1 MTSQHSLPVQATHDD
16 DDDIDLLALLG
27 TLLDSKWLIVGVTSF
42 FTVLGFAYAVLTP
55 PVYQANA
62 LVQVEEKKGGMA
74 ALSGMSEM
82 TEMFGGT
89 SAAVTEIELL
99 KSRAVLG
106 KAVENLKLDILVE
119 PNYFPL
125 FGQFVARRFQPT
137 SEHEVAEPLLGLD
150 SFAWGGEQLD
160 IFQLEV
166 PDAYLGEGLTLR
178 VDGNG
183 TFTLLND
190 DDEALLSGAVGE
202 QIEQNGFKVQIATL
216 DANAGT
222 LFSVTKQRRLT
233 TILQYQEDLA
243 AGERG
248 KESGIIALSL
258 ESENPAH
265 ATQVLD
271 EVSRLYVLQ
280 NVQRNSAEAA
290 QSLEF
295 LQGQLPEVRKELEQ
309 AEAQLNAY
317 QTSARS
323 VDITIETKA
332 VLDQIVALETLI
344 SEQKLKRAEMERRF
358 TRQHP
363 SYQALITQMG
373 QLEQQK
379 RELQKRVEN
388 LPETQQELLRLT
400 RDMQVTTE
408 IYTQLL
414 NKTQELDIVRAG
426 TVGNVRIID
435 TADANVEKPVKPKK
449 PLIVLIATLL
459 GGLIAVAYVLVR
471 KALNR
476 GVEDAD
482 VIEQM
487 GLPVYASIPHSKE
500 QAAHEL
506 NFKGKGK
513 VKGLASGG
521 SHLLAVT
528 NPADLAVES
537 LRSLRTSLHFAT
549 LEAKNNILMISGPSP
564 SVGKSFVSSNLA
576 AIIAQ
581 AGQRVLLVDADKR
594 KGYIH
599 KMFSQDVD
607 NGLSEVLAAR
617 IDLDK
622 AITTT
627 EVENLHLITRGQ
639 IPPNPS
645 ELLMHS
651 NFSQFLEQA
660 SSRYDLVI
668 IDTPPILAVTD
679 AALVGRQAGTSL
691 IVTRFGMNAA
701 KEILLTKRRFEQN
714 GINLKGAIF
723 NAVERKASAYG
734 YGNYSYY
741 QYEYTSDKA

>member
-1 MTSQHSLPVQATHDD
+1 MPSQNSLPIQEHRDD
-16 DDDIDLLALLG
+16 DDDIDLLALFG
-27 TLLDSKWLIVGVTSF
+27 TLIDSKWIIIGITAFFCVVGVA
-42 FTVLGFAYAVLTP
+42 FALLSP

-74 ALSGMSEM
+74 ALGGLAEMSEM
-82 TEMFGGT
+82 FGTT
-89 SAAVTEIELL
+89 SPAVTEIELL

-106 KAVENLKLDILVE
+106 KAVENLKLDVVVQ
-119 PNYFPL
+119 PNYFPVIGRFL
-125 FGQFVARRFQPT
+125 SRRFQPEST
-137 SEHEVAEPLLGLD
+137 NELATPLLGLD
-150 SFAWGGEQLD
+150 SYTWGGEKLD

-166 PDAYLGEGLTLR
+166 PDAYLGKALTLR
-178 VDGNG
+178 AEGNN
-183 TFTLLND
+183 TFSLLND
-190 DDEALLSGAVGE
+190 DDEILMSGQVGE
-202 QIEQNGFKVQIATL
+202 KLELNGFKIQVATL
-216 DANAGT
+216 NANAGSQ
-222 LFSVTKQRRLT
+222 FNVTKQRRLN
-233 TILQYQEDLA
+233 TILQYQEDVS

-258 ESENPAH
+258 ENEDPVLASKI
-265 ATQVLD
+265 LD

-295 LQGQLPEVRKELEQ
+295 LRTQIPDVRKQLEK
-309 AEAQLNAY
+309 AEGQLNAY
-317 QTSARS
+317 QTSTRS

-344 SEQKLKRAEMERRF
+344 SELKLKQAEMEHRF
-358 TRQHP
+358 TREHP
-363 SYQALITQMG
+363 AYQALMTQMG
-373 QLEQQK
+373 QLAGQK
-379 RELQKRVEN
+379 VALEKKIKN
-388 LPETQQELLRLT
+388 LPETQQELLRLA

-435 TADANVEKPVKPKK
+435 SADANIDKPVKPKK
-449 PLIVLIATLL
+449 PMIVLIATLL
-459 GGLIAVAYVLVR
+459 GALIAVAYVLIR
-471 KALNR
+471 KAINR
-476 GVEDAD
+476 GVEDPD
-482 VIEQM
+482 VIEQL
-487 GLPVYASIPHSKE
+487 GIPVYASIPLSKSQSLIE
-500 QAAHEL
+500 ANLKSNGRVSADSL
-506 NFKGKGK
+506 
-513 VKGLASGG
+513 
-521 SHLLAVT
+521 LLAVN

-564 SVGKSFVSSNLA
+564 AVGKSFVSCNLA

-581 AGQRVLLVDADKR
+581 TGQKVLLVDADMR
-594 KGYIH
+594 KGYLN
-599 KMFSQDVD
+599 KMFRKDVS
-607 NGLSEVLAAR
+607 NGLSDLLAGK
-617 IDLDK
+617 IDLNT
-622 AITTT
+622 ATHAT
-627 EVENLHLITRGQ
+627 EVENLHVITRGQ

-651 NFSQFLEQA
+651 NFTQFLETI
-660 SSRYDLVI
+660 SSQYDLVI

-691 IVTRFGMNAA
+691 IVTRFGVNAA
-701 KEILLTKRRFEQN
+701 KEIQVTKRRFEQN
-714 GINLKGAIF
+714 GIVIKGAIF

-741 QYEYTSDKA
+741 QYEYASDK

>member
-1 MTSQHSLPVQATHDD
+1 MPSQNSLPIQEHRDD
-16 DDDIDLLALLG
+16 DDDEIDLLALLG
-27 TLLDSKWLIVGVTSF
+27 TLIDSKWIIIGITALFCAIGV
-42 FTVLGFAYAVLTP
+42 AVALLSTP
-55 PVYQANA
+55 IYQANA
-62 LVQVEEKKGGMA
+62 LVQVEEKKGGMS
-74 ALSGMSEM
+74 ALGGLGEMS
-82 TEMFGGT
+82 EMFGGT
-89 SAAVTEIELL
+89 SPAVTEIELL

-106 KAVENLKLDILVE
+106 KAVENLKLDIIIE

-125 FGQFVARRFQPT
+125 IGHFLSRRFQPT
-137 SEHEVAEPLLGLD
+137 SPNELASPLLGLN
-150 SFAWGGEQLD
+150 SYTWGGEKLD

-166 PDAYLGEGLTLR
+166 PDDYLGKTLTLR
-178 VDGNG
+178 AEGNG
-183 TFTLLND
+183 AFTLLND
-190 DDEALLSGAVGE
+190 DEEVLINGQAGE
-202 QIEQNGFKVQIATL
+202 KLEQNGFKVQVAIL
-216 DANAGT
+216 NANPGS
-222 LFSVTKQRRLT
+222 LFSITKQRRLN
-233 TILQYQEDLA
+233 TILQYQEDVSA
-243 AGERG
+243 AERG

-258 ESENPAH
+258 ENENPAL
-265 ATQVLD
+265 AKKVLD
-271 EVSRLYVLQ
+271 EINRLYVLQ

-295 LQGQLPEVRKELEQ
+295 LRTQLPDVRKQLEK
-309 AEAQLNAY
+309 AEGQLNAY

-344 SEQKLKRAEMERRF
+344 SELKLKQAEMEHRF
-358 TRQHP
+358 TREHP
-363 SYQALITQMG
+363 AYQALITQMG
-373 QLEQQK
+373 QLDQQK
-379 RELQKRVEN
+379 RILEKKVKN
-388 LPETQQELLRLT
+388 LPETQQELLRLA

-435 TADANVEKPVKPKK
+435 SADANIEKPVKPKK
-449 PLIVLIATLL
+449 QLIVLIITLL

-476 GVEDAD
+476 GIEDPDA
-482 VIEQM
+482 IEQL
-487 GLPVYASIPHSKE
+487 GIPVYASIPLSKGQSLIE
-500 QAAHEL
+500 SNA
-506 NFKGKGK
+506 KGNGRT
-513 VKGLASGG
+513 SIG
-521 SHLLAVT
+521 SLLLAVN

-564 SVGKSFVSSNLA
+564 AVGKSFVSCNLA

-581 AGQRVLLVDADKR
+581 TGQKVLLVDADMR
-594 KGYIH
+594 KGYLN
-599 KMFSQDVD
+599 KLFRKDVS
-607 NGLSEVLAAR
+607 NGLSDLLAGKT
-617 IDLDK
+617 DLNT
-622 AITTT
+622 AIHAT
-627 EVENLHLITRGQ
+627 EVDNLHVISRGQ

-651 NFSQFLEQA
+651 NFTQFLENV
-660 SSRYDLVI
+660 SSQYDLVI

-691 IVTRFGMNAA
+691 IVTRFGVNAA
-701 KEILLTKRRFEQN
+701 KEILVTKRRFEQN
-714 GINLKGAIF
+714 GIVVKGAIF

-741 QYEYTSDKA
+741 QYEYASDK

>member
-1 MTSQHSLPVQATHDD
+1 MPSQNSLPIQEHRDD
-16 DDDIDLLALLG
+16 DDDIDLLALFG
-27 TLLDSKWLIVGVTSF
+27 TLIDSKWIIIGITAFFCVVGVA
-42 FTVLGFAYAVLTP
+42 FALLSP

-74 ALSGMSEM
+74 ALGGLAEMSEM
-82 TEMFGGT
+82 FGTT
-89 SAAVTEIELL
+89 SPAVTEIELL

-106 KAVENLKLDILVE
+106 KAVENLKLDIVVQ
-119 PNYFPL
+119 PNYFPVIGRFL
-125 FGQFVARRFQPT
+125 SRRFQPEST
-137 SEHEVAEPLLGLD
+137 NELATPLLGLD
-150 SFAWGGEQLD
+150 SYTWGGEKLD

-166 PDAYLGEGLTLR
+166 PDAYLGKALTLR
-178 VDGNG
+178 AEGNN
-183 TFTLLND
+183 TFSLLND
-190 DDEALLSGAVGE
+190 DDEILMGGQVGE
-202 QIEQNGFKVQIATL
+202 KLELNGFKIQVATL
-216 DANAGT
+216 KANAGSQ
-222 LFSVTKQRRLT
+222 FNVTKQRRLN
-233 TILQYQEDLA
+233 TILQYQEDVS

-258 ESENPAH
+258 ENEDAVLASKI
-265 ATQVLD
+265 LD

-295 LQGQLPEVRKELEQ
+295 LRTQIPDVRKQLEK
-309 AEAQLNAY
+309 AEGQLNAY
-317 QTSARS
+317 QTSTRS

-344 SEQKLKRAEMERRF
+344 SELKLKQAEMEHRF
-358 TRQHP
+358 TREHP
-363 SYQALITQMG
+363 AYQALMTQMG
-373 QLEQQK
+373 QLAGQK
-379 RELQKRVEN
+379 VALEKKIKN
-388 LPETQQELLRLT
+388 LPETQQELLRLA

-435 TADANVEKPVKPKK
+435 SADANIDKPVKPKK
-449 PLIVLIATLL
+449 PMIVLIATLL
-459 GGLIAVAYVLVR
+459 GALIAVAYVLIR
-471 KALNR
+471 KAINR
-476 GVEDAD
+476 GVEDPD
-482 VIEQM
+482 VIEQL
-487 GLPVYASIPHSKE
+487 GIPVYASIPLSKSQSLIE
-500 QAAHEL
+500 ANL
-506 NFKGKGK
+506 KSNGR
-513 VKGLASGG
+513 ASTD
-521 SHLLAVT
+521 SLLLAVN

-564 SVGKSFVSSNLA
+564 AVGKSFVSCNLA

-581 AGQRVLLVDADKR
+581 TGQKVLLVDADMR
-594 KGYIH
+594 KGYLN
-599 KMFSQDVD
+599 KMFRKDVS
-607 NGLSEVLAAR
+607 NGLSDLLAGK
-617 IDLDK
+617 IDLNT
-622 AITTT
+622 ATHAT
-627 EVENLHLITRGQ
+627 EVENLHVITRGQ

-651 NFSQFLEQA
+651 NFTQFLETI
-660 SSRYDLVI
+660 SSQYDLVI

-691 IVTRFGMNAA
+691 IVTRFGVNAA
-701 KEILLTKRRFEQN
+701 KEIQVTKRRFEQN
-714 GINLKGAIF
+714 GIVIKGAIF

-741 QYEYTSDKA
+741 QYEYASDK

>member
-1 MTSQHSLPVQATHDD
+1 MPSPNSLPIQEHSDG

-27 TLLDSKWLIVGVTSF
+27 TLIDSKWIIIGITALFCAVGV
-42 FTVLGFAYAVLTP
+42 AYALLSTP
-55 PVYQANA
+55 IYQANA

-74 ALSGMSEM
+74 ALGGMAEM
-82 TEMFGGT
+82 SEMFGGT
-89 SAAVTEIELL
+89 SPAVTEIELL
-99 KSRAVLG
+99 KSRAILG
-106 KAVENLKLDILVE
+106 KAVENLKLDIIIA

-125 FGQFVARRFQPT
+125 IGHFLSRRFQPA
-137 SEHEVAEPLLGLD
+137 SAHELASPWLGLN
-150 SFAWGGEQLD
+150 SYTWGGEKLD

-166 PDAYLGEGLTLR
+166 PNAYLGEPLTLR
-178 VDGNG
+178 AEDNG
-183 TFTLLND
+183 AFTLLNS
-190 DDEALLSGAVGE
+190 DDETLVTGQTGE
-202 QIEQNGFKVQIATL
+202 KLEQNGFKVQIATL
-216 DANAGT
+216 NANAGA
-222 LFSVTKQRRLT
+222 LFRITKQRRLS
-233 TILQYQEDLA
+233 TILQYQEDLGA
-243 AGERG
+243 SERG
-248 KESGIIALSL
+248 KDSGIIGLSL
-258 ESENPAH
+258 ESQDPILASK
-265 ATQVLD
+265 VLD

-295 LQGQLPEVRKELEQ
+295 LKTQLPDVRKQLEK

-344 SEQKLKRAEMERRF
+344 AEQKFKQAEMEHRF
-358 TRQHP
+358 TREHP
-363 SYQALITQMG
+363 AYQALMTQTG
-373 QLEQQK
+373 QLDQQK
-379 RELQKRVEN
+379 RALLKKVEN
-388 LPETQQELLRLT
+388 LPETQQELLRLA
-400 RDMQVTTE
+400 RDMQVTTQ

-435 TADANVEKPVKPKK
+435 AAEANIEKPVKPKK

-459 GGLIAVAYVLVR
+459 GGLIAVAYVLIR

-476 GVEDAD
+476 GVEDPD
-482 VIEQM
+482 VIEQL
-487 GLPVYASIPHSKE
+487 GIPVYASIPLSQG
-500 QAAHEL
+500 QALIEGNL
-506 NFKGKGK
+506 KGKGRTS
-513 VKGLASGG
+513 SG
-521 SHLLAVT
+521 SRLLAVN

-564 SVGKSFVSSNLA
+564 AVGKSFVSCNLA

-581 AGQRVLLVDADKR
+581 TGQKVLLVDADMR
-594 KGYIH
+594 KGYLNKLFRI
-599 KMFSQDVD
+599 DVS
-607 NGLSEVLAAR
+607 NGLSDLLAGK
-617 IDLDK
+617 IDLNT
-622 AITTT
+622 ATHPT
-627 EVENLHLITRGQ
+627 EVENLHVISRGQ

-651 NFSQFLEQA
+651 NFTQFLEQV
-660 SSRYDLVI
+660 SSQYDLVI

-691 IVTRFGMNAA
+691 IVTRFGVNAA
-701 KEILLTKRRFEQN
+701 KEILVTKRRFEQN
-714 GINLKGAIF
+714 GIVIKGAIF

-741 QYEYTSDKA
+741 QYEYASDKP

>member
-1 MTSQHSLPVQATHDD
+1 MTSQNSLPVQDIRDD

-27 TLLDSKWLIVGVTSF
+27 TLLDSKWLIIGITSF
-42 FTVLGFAYAVLTP
+42 FTVMGVAYAVLTP

-74 ALSGMSEM
+74 ALTGMSEI

-106 KAVENLKLDILVE
+106 QAVENLKLDIIVE

-125 FGQFVARRFQPT
+125 FGQFMARRFQPDT
-137 SEHEVAEPLLGLD
+137 PREVAEPLFGLS
-150 SFAWGGEQLD
+150 SFAWGGETLD

-166 PDAYLGEGLTLR
+166 PDSYLGQGLTLQAN
-178 VDGNG
+178 GNG
-183 TFTLLND
+183 AFTLLNE
-190 DDEALLSGAVGE
+190 DDETLLTGHVGE
-202 QIEQNGFKVQIATL
+202 QIEQNGFKLQIATL
-216 DANAGT
+216 DANAGAV
-222 LFSVTKQRRLT
+222 FNVTKQRRLT
-233 TILQYQEDLA
+233 TILQYQEDLGA
-243 AGERG
+243 SERG
-248 KESGIIALSL
+248 KESGIIGLSL
-258 ESENPAH
+258 ESEDPAH
-265 ATQVLD
+265 ATNVLD

-295 LQGQLPEVRKELEQ
+295 LQGQLPEVRKQLEK

-379 RELQKRVEN
+379 RELTKRVEN

-414 NKTQELDIVRAG
+414 NKSQELDIVRAG

-435 TADANVEKPVKPKK
+435 SADANVEKPVKPKK

-476 GVEDAD
+476 GVEDPD

-506 NFKGKGK
+506 SFKGKGN
-513 VKGLASGG
+513 ASSG

-581 AGQRVLLVDADKR
+581 TGQRVLLVDADMR
-594 KGYIH
+594 KGYVH
-599 KMFSQDVD
+599 KMFRQEAE
-607 NGLSEVLAAR
+607 NGLSDLLAAR
-617 IDLDK
+617 IELDK
-622 AITTT
+622 AITHT
-627 EVENLHLITRGQ
+627 EVENMDLVTRGQ

-645 ELLMHS
+645 ELLMHA
-651 NFSQFLEQA
+651 NFTQFLQQA

-714 GINLKGAIF
+714 GIDLKGAIF

-734 YGNYSYY
+734 YYGNYAYY
-741 QYEYTSDKA
+741 QYEYKSDKA